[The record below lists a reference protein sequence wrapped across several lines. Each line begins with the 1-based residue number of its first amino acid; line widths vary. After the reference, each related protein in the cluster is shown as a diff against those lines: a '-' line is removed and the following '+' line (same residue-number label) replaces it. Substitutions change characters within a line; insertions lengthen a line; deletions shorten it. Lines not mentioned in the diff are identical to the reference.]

1 MSGRKTTYI
10 RVPEG
15 ELARL
20 RREAARAS
28 SLSAC
33 NDALQRL
40 AARSD
45 EQLRQSRERA
55 EQRRAG
61 QQEEH
66 RAARQ
71 RPERRPQPDGE
82 SQSQCEAGPQIGWK
96 APSAEQQLP
105 GYFDGFFH
113 TVFVFASKI

>member
-1 MSGRKTTYI
+1 MRESEHDDPEPMPIREPVAPGKEEKNRSG
-10 RVPEG
+10 G
-15 ELARL
+15 G
-20 RREAARAS
+20 RREKR
-28 SLSAC
+28 
-33 NDALQRL
+33 
-40 AARSD
+40 RSNPVTG
-45 EQLRQSRERA
+45 RCRERA